1 MRQLVLVGLMTHFVR
16 ARLIE
21 ARFRIYLML
30 GKEERLM
37 IESLGLA
44 VLATVAKIKE
54 LSSSK
59 VRQARMLL

>member
-1 MRQLVLVGLMTHFVR
+1 
-16 ARLIE
+16 
-21 ARFRIYLML
+21 ML